1 MKRKTIYALILI
13 CCLGLISSA
22 NQSKQECGK
31 TSFCLSEKESGCC
44 QKAAIHSEAEAEP
57 DAASVPLNL
66 FLFEL

>member
-13 CCLGLISSA
+13 CFLGLISSA
-22 NQSKQECGK
+22 NQSNKECGK
-31 TSFCLSEKESGCC
+31 TSFCLSDKETGCC
-44 QKAAIHSEAEAEP
+44 LKTKTLPEAEKQA

>member
-1 MKRKTIYALILI
+1 MKRKTIYALIVI

-22 NQSKQECGK
+22 NQSNKECGK
-31 TSFCLSEKESGCC
+31 TTFCLSDETSCC
-44 QKAAIHSEAEAEP
+44 QKTKTLPDAGKKA

>member
-1 MKRKTIYALILI
+1 MKRKTIYALILV

-22 NQSKQECGK
+22 NQSNKECGK
-31 TSFCLSEKESGCC
+31 TSLCIAGKESACC
-44 QKAAIHSEAEAEP
+44 QKSTSHTESAAKT

>member
-22 NQSKQECGK
+22 NQSNKECGK
-31 TSFCLSEKESGCC
+31 TSFCYSEKEAGCC
-44 QKAAIHSEAEAEP
+44 QKSTALPKAEEA